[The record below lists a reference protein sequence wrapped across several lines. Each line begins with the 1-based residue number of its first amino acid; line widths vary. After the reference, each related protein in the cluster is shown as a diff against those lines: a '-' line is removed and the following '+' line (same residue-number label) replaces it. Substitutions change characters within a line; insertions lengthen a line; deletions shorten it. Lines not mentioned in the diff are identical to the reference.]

1 MFQASQAKA
10 KEIQQPKIKPKETFS
25 QSLMNYEIIRDKVQT
40 QFVPKSTPNKPNP
53 SNKKLINF

>member
-40 QFVPKSTPNKPNP
+40 QFVPKSTPNKSNP
-53 SNKKLINF
+53 SKKKLINF